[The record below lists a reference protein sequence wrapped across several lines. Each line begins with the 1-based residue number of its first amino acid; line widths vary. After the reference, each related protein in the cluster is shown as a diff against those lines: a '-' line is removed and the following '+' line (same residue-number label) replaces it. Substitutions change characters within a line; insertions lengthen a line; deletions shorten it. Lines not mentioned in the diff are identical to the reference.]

1 MEENHESGWDTEC
14 PIETVEK
21 IQYGAAWSDSAA
33 NLAAQGCYAWM
44 AERLRPIEPK
54 RVLDVGCGAGQGLL
68 ALLNAFSPQIIAL
81 EENASCIAR
90 SLKALEASRYKG
102 EEIYRL
108 DYSDPSAIAVD
119 QSDIVASEQITL
131 IHADSLNPDPA
142 LLRFLKGA
150 APFDA
155 VTLWLMGTDKE
166 RRTGLGITDPDDY
179 RIMVQTGIYTL
190 ADQILRPGGLLQIV
204 DRGALASS
212 QLQIDGLL
220 QSHRA
225 RARHTTLQVI
235 DFAHREY
242 KEVANRGIEMV
253 GKPGADLSRL
263 AIHSVIARK
272 SAPKMSVFSWLS
284 RLIGRLIGN

>member
-1 MEENHESGWDTEC
+1 MEDYHESGWDTER

-21 IQYGAAWSDSAA
+21 IHYGAAWSDSAA

-68 ALLNAFSPQIIAL
+68 ALLDAFSPRIIAL

-90 SLKALEASRYKG
+90 SLKALEASGYKG
-102 EEIYRL
+102 EEVYRL

-119 QSDIVASEQITL
+119 QSDIFASEQITL

-142 LLRFLKGA
+142 LLRFLEGA

-155 VTLWLMGTDKE
+155 VTLWLIGTDKE
-166 RRTGLGITDPDDY
+166 RRKGLGLTDPNDY
-179 RIMVQTGIYTL
+179 RINVQTGIYTL
-190 ADQILRPGGLLQIV
+190 ADQILRPGGFLQIV
-204 DRGALASS
+204 DRGALPSS
-212 QLQIDGLL
+212 PSQVFGLL

-225 RARHTTLQVI
+225 RARHTTLKVI
-235 DFAHREY
+235 DFAHRDY
-242 KEVANRGIEMV
+242 KELANRGIELV
-253 GKPGADLSRL
+253 GPPGAELSRL

-272 SAPKMSVFSWLS
+272 PVPKESAFS
-284 RLIGRLIGN
+284 RLRRLIWRRAD